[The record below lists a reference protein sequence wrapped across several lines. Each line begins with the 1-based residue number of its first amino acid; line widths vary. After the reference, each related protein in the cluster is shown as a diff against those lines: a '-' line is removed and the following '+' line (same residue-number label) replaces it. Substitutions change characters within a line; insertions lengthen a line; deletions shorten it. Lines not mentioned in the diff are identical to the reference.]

1 MKSRTQLTNLIS
13 VRSYFGSLAAA
24 MAVAI
29 FWGAIGSIGS
39 ATETND
45 SIVSSASVE
54 RTGLVVDW
62 FTQIDVGASGQM
74 VDVDLNISYFGDPV
88 PENEEDVSQP
98 SNSDSKKSKVKMVPE
113 NKSTVSFLIE
123 YERHMERI
131 SERDL
136 DAFGKILGIKGA
148 EQQANLRKEIIM
160 AELKA
165 RGKENVEVKITKLTL
180 PSASIYALSSNGLV
194 TAIDAYSGK
203 INWTTKIG
211 EQRLPSIGLGSSS
224 NHVAAINGSS
234 IYCLDAETGKLLWS
248 KRCITSPSTSPAVSD
263 TFIYVPLMDGHI
275 QVFPIRTRGVGVETY
290 VTTGQALARP
300 LITEST
306 VSWPSDKGYYTV
318 APINEVRSPMYRLRS
333 SDSIVAAG
341 TFKGGLLFVSSVDGF
356 VYAINEKKGSLNW
369 EFSTGQHLSE
379 SPVTLGEYVY
389 VITDE
394 NNMFKIDARTGRLA
408 DGWEEPLDDVGTYVG
423 ASEDKLYV
431 LDSVGRVNV
440 IEPNTGARLGVVASS
455 PLDFVLPNR
464 LSDRLYVGNRG
475 GLIECIHEVGKQ
487 FPYFHSP
494 EFADQAK
501 AKEESNDPFKIK
513 DAEEPKAELNKDDD
527 PFSGGNNK
535 MDSGDDADPFGGG
548 GDKTS
553 KGDDEDPFGGGS
565 KDKSD
570 DNAGKGDDP
579 FSGGGGDSK
588 KDSEDDNPF
597 GGGTP

>member
-1 MKSRTQLTNLIS
+1 
-13 VRSYFGSLAAA
+13 

-29 FWGAIGSIGS
+29 WSALGSIGS

-45 SIVSSASVE
+45 SIVSNASVE

-62 FTQIDVGASGQM
+62 FTQIDVGAGQI

-88 PENEEDVSQP
+88 PENDEAVPQP
-98 SNSDSKKSKVKMVPE
+98 SSTDQKKSKVKMVPE

-123 YERHMERI
+123 YGRHVERI
-131 SERDL
+131 SERDF
-136 DAFGKILGIKGA
+136 DAYGKVLGIQGA

-180 PSASIYALSSNGLV
+180 PSASIYALSGNGLV
-194 TAIDAYSGK
+194 TAIDADSGK
-203 INWTTKIG
+203 INWTAKIG

-234 IYCLDAETGKLLWS
+234 IYCLDAKTGKLLWS
-248 KRCITSPSTSPAVSD
+248 HRCSSSPSSSPAVSEK
-263 TFIYVPLMDGHI
+263 FVYVPLIDGRI
-275 QVFPIRTRGVGVETY
+275 QVFPIKTRGVGVETI

-306 VSWPSDKGYYTV
+306 ISWPSDKGYYTV
-318 APINEVRSPMYRLRS
+318 APLSDVFSPMYRLRS

-341 TFKGGLLFVSSVDGF
+341 TYKGGLLFVNSVDGF

-369 EFSTGQHLSE
+369 SFSTGQQLSE

-394 NNMFKIDARTGRLA
+394 KKMFKIDARTGRLA
-408 DGWEEPLDDVGTYVG
+408 EGWEEPLDDVGKYVG

-431 LDSVGRVNV
+431 LDSVGRVNI

-455 PLDFVLPNR
+455 PLDFVLPNQ

-475 GLIECIHEVGKQ
+475 GLIECIHEAGNQ

-494 EFADQAK
+494 EFGDQAK

-513 DAEEPKAELNKDDD
+513 DAEEAMPELNKDDD
-527 PFSGGNNK
+527 PFSGGKNK
-535 MDSGDDADPFGGG
+535 MDSGDEADPFGGS
-548 GDKTS
+548 GDNTGKN
-553 KGDDEDPFGGGS
+553 DDEDPFGGGGGS
-565 KDKSD
+565 KDKTD

-579 FSGGGGDSK
+579 FSGGGGDSQ
-588 KDSEDDNPF
+588 KDSDDDNPF